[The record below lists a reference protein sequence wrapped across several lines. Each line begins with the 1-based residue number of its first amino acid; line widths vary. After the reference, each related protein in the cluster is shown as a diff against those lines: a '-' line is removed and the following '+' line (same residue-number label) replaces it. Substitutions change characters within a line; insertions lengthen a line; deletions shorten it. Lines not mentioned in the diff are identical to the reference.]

1 MARQLFLSYIST
13 FFLEKFPQKKNGLM
27 KFNEC
32 VPIGKLDPE
41 NIYFDG
47 LFMILSALVAKLCP
61 SATFAIYL
69 YA

>member
-13 FFLEKFPQKKNGLM
+13 YFLEKFPQKKNGLM

-41 NIYFDG
+41 NI
-47 LFMILSALVAKLCP
+47 
-61 SATFAIYL
+61 
-69 YA
+69 